1 MAKPDVSISA
11 NNPVFA
17 GQKLTIEV
25 DVRAEKETK
34 VEYIEAT
41 LTGDQG
47 WRIGSGKNSV
57 THRVKYPHDVAQ
69 LMGEGVLP
77 AGTTTR
83 FAAVFSLPP
92 ALAPTHKMRPAWA
105 ALKLKIHISIPW
117 RIDGRYHYEF
127 EARVPPPA
135 GVQRS
140 PYAVRS
146 TSRQA
151 AHDKPRI
158 ELGLA
163 STTLAVGETLVGS
176 CAVYHL
182 DDSEPREVELSLVP
196 IIKITGRG
204 RNREYRGEPS
214 TVVLT
219 LPAGTAGQS
228 LPFKFQVPKDLIPTF
243 DSATHLVEWWLIA
256 ETGSFFR
263 GGRIDVAVP
272 LVLVDSTAAAQLAPL
287 VAPPRLGDEQIA
299 AIFAAFAA
307 ANDWAGENEAPI
319 EGDFAIRRE
328 VAGCDLLIE
337 YAYRGADGTYLVSK
351 VIPPRLGLGLHV
363 RPSSSLRHVFFA
375 DVEVDIAAWDR
386 AHHVI
391 ARSPAQAIPFLREV
405 AAALMKVD
413 RLGPLAR
420 WTDDELVF
428 ERPIS
433 AVDKDELATTA
444 ALLEMLAF
452 SIAAALP
459 AITPPPDVTVDVL
472 AWKQLA
478 HKLDATL
485 ALGDLALDGKI
496 DGLPIDANLVW
507 REGDPT
513 LVRVAVGDPDAA
525 SAQLRQL
532 DISLVRP
539 AADVLQANAAE
550 RLVELVTRWPL
561 DLANL
566 RVRDG
571 VASAELVLPEAARP
585 VVDAERVRELVH
597 ALRAVLLALDPGAGP
612 YR

>member
-1 MAKPDVSISA
+1 VAKPDVSISA

-25 DVRAEKETK
+25 DVTTEKETK
-34 VEYIEAT
+34 VQYIDAT

-83 FAAVFSLPP
+83 FAAVFMLPA
-92 ALAPTHKMRPAWA
+92 ALAPTHKMTPAWG

-135 GVQRS
+135 NAQRS
-140 PYAVRS
+140 PHVVRS

-182 DDSEPREVELSLVP
+182 DDSAPREIELSLVP
-196 IIKITGRG
+196 IIKITGR
-204 RNREYRGEPS
+204 RDREYRGSPS

-219 LPAGTAGQS
+219 LPAGRAGQS
-228 LPFKFQVPKDLIPTF
+228 VPFKFPVPKNLIPTF
-243 DSATHLVEWWLIA
+243 RTATHQVDWWLVA

-272 LVLVDSTAAAQLAPL
+272 LVLVDATAAFQLAPL
-287 VAPPRLGDEQIA
+287 FAPPRLGDEQIA

-307 ANDWAGENEAPI
+307 ANDWVGENEAPI

-328 VAGCDLLIE
+328 VAGCTLLVE

-351 VIPPRLGLGLHV
+351 VVPPRLGLGLHV
-363 RPSSSLRHVFFA
+363 RPSSALRHVFFA
-375 DVEVDIAAWDR
+375 DVEVDIDAWDR

-391 ARSPAQAIPFLREV
+391 ARSPAQAVPFLRDV
-405 AAALMKVD
+405 ATALMKAG
-413 RLGPLAR
+413 RLGTLVR

-433 AVDKDELATTA
+433 AVDRDALATTA
-444 ALLEMLAF
+444 ALLEMLAYAV
-452 SIAAALP
+452 AAALP

-478 HKLDATL
+478 QKLDATL

-496 DGLPIDANLVW
+496 DGLPVDANLVW
-507 REGDPT
+507 RDDRAA

-525 SAQLRQL
+525 SAELRQL

-539 AADVLQANAAE
+539 AADVLRANAAE

-561 DLANL
+561 DLVNL

-585 VVDAERVRELVH
+585 VIEADRVRELVH
-597 ALRAVLLALDPGAGP
+597 ALRGVLLALDPGAGP